1 MKKKT
6 ISTTIATGL
15 LLAPMALG
23 LVANQAPAATVHA
36 ATSTIAKTSSNN
48 ALANWTANTPSHIK
62 QQIQSQGI
70 DPSNAKAA
78 IYTIQWGDTLW
89 GISQATGITIDQLA
103 TDNHIANRDL
113 IVAGAKL
120 TLNGSAKVQAF
131 VQNAPGQSAES
142 KASVSGAGS
151 AAARTTGAATG
162 TTTTATGTTT
172 GAAGTAAGT
181 TAAGTS
187 SKAGTSTPS
196 TTPSGTES
204 TGSGVTGGN
213 TGATTPSSEGSSAV
227 TPSTPSTTPSGTES
241 TGSGVTGGNT
251 GATTPSSEGSSA
263 VTPST
268 PSTGSGAGSSAA
280 SGSSSSSS
288 ASEGSSS
295 AAQPSTG
302 SGSQA
307 SSGSS
312 SAGSSSAGSSSSASG
327 SSSSASTPSQPS
339 TGSGSAGSGSSTPSQ
354 PSTPTVTYADVTVKA
369 VTSDGTVLKT
379 ATISH
384 QEVGKSVT
392 AQASSVAVSGYDL
405 NDSASKSATVTKSG
419 AVITFTYKKHET
431 PAPAGK
437 TYTPNV
443 DHIKQLVMAK
453 YNLAS
458 HGKYW
463 GKPVG
468 TPGDNGSIVGAD
480 GHLYLATP
488 ETWPT
493 DSNPYTS
500 DEQIAEAIWET
511 RVTQALDDPNNV
523 SAVIDTLTATGS
535 TTINPNGTVS
545 GKIQTYMHLTWYQ
558 KF

>member
-1 MKKKT
+1 
-6 ISTTIATGL
+6 
-15 LLAPMALG
+15 
-23 LVANQAPAATVHA
+23 A
-36 ATSTIAKTSSNN
+36 ATSTIAKTPSNN

-103 TDNHIANRDL
+103 TNNHIANRDL
-113 IVAGAKL
+113 IIAGAKL
-120 TLNGSAKVQAF
+120 TLNGSAKAQAF

-142 KASVSGAGS
+142 KASVSGAGNI
-151 AAARTTGAATG
+151 AANTTGAATG
-162 TTTTATGTTT
+162 TTTTATGATT
-172 GAAGTAAGT
+172 GATGS
-181 TAAGTS
+181 AAGTS
-187 SKAGTSTPS
+187 SKADTSTPS

-204 TGSGVTGGN
+204 TGSGVTGGK
-213 TGATTPSSEGSSAV
+213 TGATTPSG
-227 TPSTPSTTPSGTES
+227 
-241 TGSGVTGGNT
+241 
-251 GATTPSSEGSSA
+251 EGSSA

-268 PSTGSGAGSSAA
+268 PSTGSSAGSSAA
-280 SGSSSSSS
+280 SGSSSS
-288 ASEGSSS
+288 ASEG
-295 AAQPSTG
+295 
-302 SGSQA
+302 
-307 SSGSS
+307 
-312 SAGSSSAGSSSSASG
+312 
-327 SSSSASTPSQPS
+327 SSSASTPSQPS
-339 TGSGSAGSGSSTPSQ
+339 TGSGSEGSGSSTPSQ
-354 PSTPTVTYADVTVKA
+354 PSTPTATYADVTVKA

-384 QEVGKSVT
+384 QAVGTSVT

-405 NDSASKSATVTKSG
+405 NDNSSKSATVTKSG
-419 AVITFTYKKHET
+419 AVITFTFKKHET

>member
-36 ATSTIAKTSSNN
+36 ATSTIAKTPSNN

-103 TDNHIANRDL
+103 TDNHIVNRDL
-113 IVAGAKL
+113 IIAGAKL
-120 TLNGSAKVQAF
+120 TLNGSAKAQAF

-142 KASVSGAGS
+142 KASVSGTGS
-151 AAARTTGAATG
+151 TAASTTGAATG
-162 TTTTATGTTT
+162 TTQTATGATT
-172 GAAGTAAGT
+172 GATGTATGT

-187 SKAGTSTPS
+187 SKADTSTPS

-204 TGSGVTGGN
+204 TGSGVTGGK
-213 TGATTPSSEGSSAV
+213 TGATTPSGEGSSAV
-227 TPSTPSTTPSGTES
+227 TPST
-241 TGSGVTGGNT
+241 
-251 GATTPSSEGSSA
+251 
-263 VTPST
+263 
-268 PSTGSGAGSSAA
+268 
-280 SGSSSSSS
+280 
-288 ASEGSSS
+288 
-295 AAQPSTG
+295 PSTG

-312 SAGSSSAGSSSSASG
+312 SAGSSSASSSSSASG

-339 TGSGSAGSGSSTPSQ
+339 TGSGSEGSGSSTPSQ

-405 NDSASKSATVTKSG
+405 NDNASKSATVTKSG

-443 DHIKQLVMAK
+443 DHIK
-453 YNLAS
+453 
-458 HGKYW
+458 
-463 GKPVG
+463 
-468 TPGDNGSIVGAD
+468 
-480 GHLYLATP
+480 
-488 ETWPT
+488 
-493 DSNPYTS
+493 
-500 DEQIAEAIWET
+500 
-511 RVTQALDDPNNV
+511 
-523 SAVIDTLTATGS
+523 
-535 TTINPNGTVS
+535 
-545 GKIQTYMHLTWYQ
+545 
-558 KF
+558 

>member
-36 ATSTIAKTSSNN
+36 ATSTIAKTPSNN

-103 TDNHIANRDL
+103 TNNHIANRDL
-113 IVAGAKL
+113 IIAGAKL
-120 TLNGSAKVQAF
+120 TLNGSAKAQAF

-142 KASVSGAGS
+142 KASVSGAGNI
-151 AAARTTGAATG
+151 AANTTGAATG
-162 TTTTATGTTT
+162 TTTTATGATSGAT
-172 GAAGTAAGT
+172 GS
-181 TAAGTS
+181 AAGTS
-187 SKAGTSTPS
+187 SKADTSTPS

-204 TGSGVTGGN
+204 TGSGVTGGK
-213 TGATTPSSEGSSAV
+213 TGATTPSG
-227 TPSTPSTTPSGTES
+227 
-241 TGSGVTGGNT
+241 
-251 GATTPSSEGSSA
+251 EGSSA

-268 PSTGSGAGSSAA
+268 PSTGSSAGSSAA
-280 SGSSSSSS
+280 SGSSSS

-295 AAQPSTG
+295 ASKPSTG
-302 SGSQA
+302 SGSQASSGSSSQA

-312 SAGSSSAGSSSSASG
+312 SAGSSSAGSSSGASG

-339 TGSGSAGSGSSTPSQ
+339 TGSGSEGSGSSTPSQ
-354 PSTPTVTYADVTVKA
+354 PSTPTATYADVTVKA

-384 QEVGKSVT
+384 QAVGTSVT

-405 NDSASKSATVTKSG
+405 NDNSSKSATVTKSG
-419 AVITFTYKKHET
+419 AVITFTFKKHET

>member
-48 ALANWTANTPSHIK
+48 ALANWTANTTSHIK

-113 IVAGAKL
+113 IIAGAKL
-120 TLNGSAKVQAF
+120 TLNGSAKAQAF

-142 KASVSGAGS
+142 KASVSGTGSTAAG
-151 AAARTTGAATG
+151 TTGAATG
-162 TTTTATGTTT
+162 TTQTATGATT
-172 GAAGTAAGT
+172 GATGTATGT

-187 SKAGTSTPS
+187 SKADTSTPS

-204 TGSGVTGGN
+204 TGSGVTGGK
-213 TGATTPSSEGSSAV
+213 TGATTPSG
-227 TPSTPSTTPSGTES
+227 
-241 TGSGVTGGNT
+241 
-251 GATTPSSEGSSA
+251 EGSSA

-280 SGSSSSSS
+280 SGSSSS

-339 TGSGSAGSGSSTPSQ
+339 TGSGSEGSGSSTPSQ

-379 ATISH
+379 TTISH

-405 NDSASKSATVTKSG
+405 NDNSSKSATVTKSG

-443 DHIKQLVMAK
+443 DHIKQLVMQK
-453 YNLAS
+453 YNLAAK
-458 HGKYW
+458 GKYW

-468 TPGDNGSIVGAD
+468 TPGDNGSIIGAD
-480 GHLYLATP
+480 GNFYLP
-488 ETWPT
+488 NSESWPL
-493 DSNPYTS
+493 DNNPYTS
-500 DEQIAEAIWET
+500 DEQIADTLYKSRIVQDEN
-511 RVTQALDDPNNV
+511 DPNIV
-523 SAVIDTLTATGS
+523 SAYIDKLTATGS

-545 GKIQTYMHLTWYQ
+545 GKIQTYMHMLWYN
-558 KF
+558 KY

>member
-23 LVANQAPAATVHA
+23 LVVNQAPAATVHA
-36 ATSTIAKTSSNN
+36 ATSTVAKTPSNN

-113 IVAGAKL
+113 IIAGAKL
-120 TLNGSAKVQAF
+120 TLNGSAKAQAF

-142 KASVSGAGS
+142 KASVSGTGS
-151 AAARTTGAATG
+151 TTTGTTGATTG
-162 TTTTATGTTT
+162 TTTTATGATT
-172 GAAGTAAGT
+172 GAAGTATGT

-187 SKAGTSTPS
+187 SKAGTSTKS

-204 TGSGVTGGN
+204 TGSGVTGSK
-213 TGATTPSSEGSSAV
+213 TGATTPSG
-227 TPSTPSTTPSGTES
+227 
-241 TGSGVTGGNT
+241 
-251 GATTPSSEGSSA
+251 EGSSA

-268 PSTGSGAGSSAA
+268 PSTGSSAA
-280 SGSSSSSS
+280 SGSSSS

-379 ATISH
+379 TTISH
-384 QEVGKSVT
+384 QAVGTSVT

-405 NDSASKSATVTKSG
+405 NDNSSKSATVTKSG

-437 TYTPNV
+437 TYTPDAN
-443 DHIKQLVMAK
+443 HIKQLLMAK

-458 HGKYW
+458 YGKYW

-468 TPGDNGSIVGAD
+468 KADAD
-480 GHLYLATP
+480 GDIMGSDGKFYMATP
-488 ETWPT
+488 ETWPLT
-493 DSNPYTS
+493 SNPATS
-500 DEQIAEAIWET
+500 DEEIANGLYQS
-511 RVTQALDDPNNV
+511 RVVQNPSNPNFV
-523 SAVIDTLTATGS
+523 SAVIDSLTATGS
-535 TTINPNGTVS
+535 TTIQPNGKVTGS
-545 GKIQTYMHLTWYQ
+545 IQTAFHMTWYE

>member
-1 MKKKT
+1 
-6 ISTTIATGL
+6 
-15 LLAPMALG
+15 
-23 LVANQAPAATVHA
+23 
-36 ATSTIAKTSSNN
+36 
-48 ALANWTANTPSHIK
+48 TA
-62 QQIQSQGI
+62 
-70 DPSNAKAA
+70 
-78 IYTIQWGDTLW
+78 
-89 GISQATGITIDQLA
+89 
-103 TDNHIANRDL
+103 
-113 IVAGAKL
+113 
-120 TLNGSAKVQAF
+120 
-131 VQNAPGQSAES
+131 
-142 KASVSGAGS
+142 
-151 AAARTTGAATG
+151 
-162 TTTTATGTTT
+162 
-172 GAAGTAAGT
+172 
-181 TAAGTS
+181 
-187 SKAGTSTPS
+187 
-196 TTPSGTES
+196 
-204 TGSGVTGGN
+204 
-213 TGATTPSSEGSSAV
+213 
-227 TPSTPSTTPSGTES
+227 
-241 TGSGVTGGNT
+241 
-251 GATTPSSEGSSA
+251 
-263 VTPST
+263 
-268 PSTGSGAGSSAA
+268 
-280 SGSSSSSS
+280 
-288 ASEGSSS
+288 
-295 AAQPSTG
+295 
-302 SGSQA
+302 
-307 SSGSS
+307 
-312 SAGSSSAGSSSSASG
+312 
-327 SSSSASTPSQPS
+327 
-339 TGSGSAGSGSSTPSQ
+339 
-354 PSTPTVTYADVTVKA
+354 TYADVTVKA

-384 QEVGKSVT
+384 QAVGTSVT

-405 NDSASKSATVTKSG
+405 NDNSSKSATVTKSG
-419 AVITFTYKKHET
+419 AVITFTFKKHET

>member
-187 SKAGTSTPS
+187 SKAGT
-196 TTPSGTES
+196 
-204 TGSGVTGGN
+204 
-213 TGATTPSSEGSSAV
+213 
-227 TPSTPSTTPSGTES
+227 STPSTTPSGTES

>member
-36 ATSTIAKTSSNN
+36 ATSTIAKTPSNN

-103 TDNHIANRDL
+103 TNNHIANRDL
-113 IVAGAKL
+113 IIAGAKL
-120 TLNGSAKVQAF
+120 TLNGSAKAQAF

-142 KASVSGAGS
+142 KASVSGAGNI
-151 AAARTTGAATG
+151 AANTTGAATG
-162 TTTTATGTTT
+162 TTTTATGATT
-172 GAAGTAAGT
+172 GATGS
-181 TAAGTS
+181 AAGTS
-187 SKAGTSTPS
+187 SKADTSTPS

-204 TGSGVTGGN
+204 TGSGVTGGK
-213 TGATTPSSEGSSAV
+213 TGATTPSG
-227 TPSTPSTTPSGTES
+227 
-241 TGSGVTGGNT
+241 
-251 GATTPSSEGSSA
+251 EGSSA

-268 PSTGSGAGSSAA
+268 PSTGSSAGSSAA
-280 SGSSSSSS
+280 SGSSSS
-288 ASEGSSS
+288 ASEG
-295 AAQPSTG
+295 
-302 SGSQA
+302 
-307 SSGSS
+307 
-312 SAGSSSAGSSSSASG
+312 
-327 SSSSASTPSQPS
+327 SSSASTPSQPS
-339 TGSGSAGSGSSTPSQ
+339 TGSGSEGSGSSTPSQ
-354 PSTPTVTYADVTVKA
+354 PSTPTATYADVTVKA

-384 QEVGKSVT
+384 QAVGTSVT

-405 NDSASKSATVTKSG
+405 NDNSSKSATVTKSG
-419 AVITFTYKKHET
+419 AVITFTFKKHET

>member
-36 ATSTIAKTSSNN
+36 ATSTVAKTPSNN

-103 TDNHIANRDL
+103 TDNHIVNRDL
-113 IVAGAKL
+113 IIAGAKL
-120 TLNGSAKVQAF
+120 TLNGSAKAQAF

-151 AAARTTGAATG
+151 TAAGTTGAATR
-162 TTTTATGTTT
+162 TTKTATGATT

-187 SKAGTSTPS
+187 SKAGI
-196 TTPSGTES
+196 
-204 TGSGVTGGN
+204 
-213 TGATTPSSEGSSAV
+213 
-227 TPSTPSTTPSGTES
+227 STPSTTPSGTES

-307 SSGSS
+307 GSGSS
-312 SAGSSSAGSSSSASG
+312 SQASSGSSSAGSSSSASG

-339 TGSGSAGSGSSTPSQ
+339 TGSGSEGSGSSTPSQ

-384 QEVGKSVT
+384 QAVGTSVT
-392 AQASSVAVSGYDL
+392 AQASSVAVNGYDL
-405 NDSASKSATVTKSG
+405 SDNASKSATVTKSG
-419 AVITFTYKKHET
+419 VVITFTYKKHET

-453 YNLAS
+453 YNLAAK
-458 HGKYW
+458 GKYW

-468 TPGDNGSIVGAD
+468 KPAAGGSIIGND
-480 GHLYLATP
+480 GNFYMP
-488 ETWPT
+488 NEEEWPVAN
-493 DSNPYTS
+493 NPFTS
-500 DEQIAEAIWET
+500 DEQIADTIYKSRIVADEN
-511 RVTQALDDPNNV
+511 DPDVV
-523 SAVIDTLTATGS
+523 SGYIDNLTATGT

-545 GKIQTYMHLTWYQ
+545 GSIKTYMHMLWYV
-558 KF
+558 K